1 MIMLMSAEALVPSK
15 HPIRGIK
22 KLADAALA
30 RLSPTLDAMYAAGGR
45 PSIAPERLLKAQ
57 LLIALYTVRS
67 ERQFCEQLAY
77 NMLFRWFL
85 DMDMAEE
92 VFDHSTFSIN
102 RARLIEH
109 EVAAEFFREVV
120 RLARERRLMSDDH
133 FSVDGTLIEAW
144 ASLKS
149 FKKKDGDKSDKAGP
163 PDDPGNP
170 SVDFHG
176 ERRTNDTHES
186 STDPDAKLMR
196 KSDGK
201 EAKLSFSMHSL
212 MENRN
217 GLIVDLVVERAT
229 GTAERDVAL
238 DMLDSLGG
246 SRSITLA
253 ADKGYDTRGFVAECH
268 ARNVVAHV
276 AQNKSARRRSA
287 IDARTT
293 RHPGYAVSQRVRK
306 RIEEIFGWMK
316 TTGGMRKTR
325 FIGTARTQLAA
336 HFCGA
341 AYNLLRM
348 TKLKSTQTA

>member
-217 GLIVDLVVERAT
+217 GLIVDLAT

-238 DMLDSLGG
+238 DMLDLLGG

-348 TKLKSTQTA
+348 TKLISTQTA